1 MRKIIVLCFLFGLPL
16 MAISQNKKVLNVG
29 VLLDYFDPNKIDL
42 FDELKNEI
50 IAVVGEDAEVRF
62 KDENMF
68 VANLDYQT
76 AQDNYNTIITKDV
89 DIILAFGL
97 VNNEVVARIKT
108 HPIPTILFG
117 VVSNDLIKIRED
129 QTTSEINNFSY
140 IITSKSYEA
149 DLKTFHQLADFKNV
163 GVIIEEGVVDGVD
176 VEGFMSNV
184 SRDLN
189 IDYKVIPF
197 KSLDDILSNLDG
209 IDAAY
214 LVGGF
219 YLQES
224 EVKTLADVFI
234 ERKIPSFTNN
244 SISDLDNGLM
254 ATNQAKQ
261 NLSQFFRRV
270 ALTVEDVVSGE
281 NLKDIPVYLEYDNE
295 LTINYNTAQMVQL
308 PIKNSL
314 LATTNFVGDFNKVVF
329 EKKYGL
335 VEVLHNIIKDNLG
348 LKVEQA
354 NVSLA
359 GKDVESSKSE
369 YLPNLSAS
377 ANAAYVDP
385 SLAEVANGQ
394 NPEFSTN
401 GNISLSQLIYSEAV
415 SANVSIQKSLEQAQ
429 IQNYTA
435 EELNTVLQGANT
447 YLNCLILKAN
457 LQIVSQNLELTKTNL
472 QIARQNFEAGQSGKS
487 DVLRFESELA
497 QGSQLLIEAIN
508 NLKQSFF
515 ELNKI
520 LNNPIDQKID
530 VEDLELQ
537 VELFERYNYS
547 KWSQYLD
554 NPKLRKKLIGFL
566 VDFALENSPEL
577 KSLDYNLEAT
587 SRSLKLYSG
596 GRFVPTLALQGQYI
610 HELSRSGKGV
620 SYPTGFPIVPEG
632 YYNVGASLTIPIIDQ
647 NKQNINKQIASI
659 QKDQLEINQQ
669 DLRLQISSNINNAIL
684 DLINQIAN
692 IELSRVS
699 ERTAEESLELT
710 QASYNSGAVNI
721 VQLLDAQN
729 NYLEA
734 QLSNISA
741 NYNYLFSA
749 LQLERNLGYFFLL
762 HTVEENEEVIRRFE
776 ELAIRN

>member
-1 MRKIIVLCFLFGLPL
+1 MRKIVVLCFVFCLPL
-16 MAISQNKKVLNVG
+16 CSVGQTKEVLNVG
-29 VLLDYFDPNKIDL
+29 ILLDYFDTNKIDL

-50 IAVVGEDAEVRF
+50 KAVVGEDAEVKF
-62 KDENMF
+62 DDENIL
-68 VANLDYQT
+68 VADLDVKK
-76 AQDNYNTIITKDV
+76 AQENYNTIITKDV

-97 VNNEVVARIKT
+97 VNNEVIARVKS

-117 VVSNDLIKIRED
+117 VVSNDLIKIKEG
-129 QTTSEINNFSY
+129 QTTSEINNFSF
-140 IITSKSYEA
+140 IITSKSYA
-149 DLKTFHQLADFKNV
+149 SDLLTLHQLSNYNKV
-163 GVIIEEGVVDGVD
+163 GIIIEDGVVDGVD
-176 VEGFMSNV
+176 VEGFMDTV
-184 SRDLN
+184 AQDLDV
-189 IDYKVIPF
+189 DYKVIPF
-197 KSLDDILSNLDG
+197 KSLDDILSNIDG

-224 EVKTLADVFI
+224 EIKTLANEFI
-234 ERKIPSFTNN
+234 KRKIPSFTNN
-244 SISDLDNGLM
+244 TITDLDNGLM

-261 NLSQFFRRV
+261 NLNQFFRRV
-270 ALTVEDVVSGE
+270 ALSVEDVVSGK
-281 NLKDIPVYLEYDNE
+281 NLKDIPIYLEYDNE
-295 LTINYNTAQMVQL
+295 LTINYNTAQLVEL

-314 LATTNFVGDFNKVVF
+314 LATTNFVGNFNKVIYD
-329 EKKYGL
+329 KKYGL
-335 VEVLHNIIKDNLG
+335 VEVLHNIIQDNLG
-348 LKVEQA
+348 LQVEKA
-354 NVSLA
+354 NINLA
-359 GKDVESSKSE
+359 GKDVQSAKSE

-377 ANAAYVDP
+377 ASAAYVDP
-385 SLAEVANGQ
+385 GLAEVANGQ
-394 NPEFSTN
+394 SPEFSTS
-401 GNISLSQLIYSEAV
+401 GNIGLSQLVYSEAV

-429 IQNYTA
+429 IQNYTS
-435 EELNTVLQGANT
+435 EELNTVLEGANT

-472 QIARQNFEAGQSGKS
+472 QIAKQNFEAGQSGKS
-487 DVLRFESELA
+487 DVLRFQSELA

-508 NLKQSFF
+508 SLKQSFF
-515 ELNKI
+515 ELNKV

-547 KWSQYLD
+547 KWSRFLD
-554 NPKLRKKLIGFL
+554 NPKLRKKLIDFL
-566 VDFALENSPEL
+566 VEFALENSPEL

-587 SRSLKLYSG
+587 DRSLKLYSG

-620 SYPTGFPIVPEG
+620 GYPTGFPVIPDG
-632 YYNVGASLTIPIIDQ
+632 YYNVGASLTIPLIDQ
-647 NKQNINKQIASI
+647 NKQNINKQIAII
-659 QKDQLEINQQ
+659 QKDQIEINEQ
-669 DLRLQISSNINNAIL
+669 DLKLQIASNINNAIL

-692 IELSRVS
+692 IELSKVS
-699 ERTAEESLELT
+699 ERTAEEGLELT

-734 QLSNISA
+734 QLANISA

-749 LQLERNLGYFFLL
+749 LQLERSLGYFFLL

-776 ELAIRN
+776 EFALRN